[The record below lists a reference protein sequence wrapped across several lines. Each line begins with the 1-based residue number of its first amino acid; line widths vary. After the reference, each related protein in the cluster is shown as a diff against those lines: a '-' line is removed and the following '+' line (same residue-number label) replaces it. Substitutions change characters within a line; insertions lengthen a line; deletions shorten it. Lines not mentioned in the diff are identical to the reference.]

1 MSRIDVLGVS
11 FDDLTMDEAVEI
23 ALGFMQERRACYA
36 CTPNPEIVMAA
47 KGDAAL
53 RAALSGAELV
63 LADGVGVTKAAAM
76 LGTPLKSRVPGID
89 FASNVISRLAQR
101 GGSVY
106 LLGAKPLVAEAAAE
120 KLTQTYPGIVIA
132 GTNDGYFTDDAPV
145 IEKINAASP
154 DFLMVCL
161 GSPKQ
166 ELWMS
171 ANAGRLSCGLMAGL
185 GGSLDVLAGN
195 VQRAPETW
203 RRLGLEWL
211 YRVIKEPK
219 RLGRVMK
226 LPAFVLEA
234 AAEGR
239 RRRHG

>member
-1 MSRIDVLGVS
+1 MSRIDVLGVG
-11 FDDLTMDEAVEI
+11 FDNLTMDEAVDA
-23 ALGFMQERRACYA
+23 ALKLMEGREARYV

-53 RAALSGAELV
+53 RSALSGADMV

-89 FASNVISRLAQR
+89 FAQNVIARLAGI

-106 LLGAKPLVAEAAAE
+106 LFGAKPGVAEAAAK
-120 KLTQTYPGIVIA
+120 KLTAKFPGIVVA
-132 GTNDGYFTDDAPV
+132 GTSDGYFSDDSGI

-166 ELWMS
+166 ENWMAS
-171 ANAGRLSCGLMAGL
+171 NAGALSCGLMAGL

-195 VQRAPETW
+195 VQRAPEAW
-203 RRLGLEWL
+203 RMLGLEWL

-219 RLGRVMK
+219 RIGRIMK
-226 LPAFVLEA
+226 LPLFVLEA
-234 AAEGR
+234 ASEGR
-239 RRRHG
+239 RKR

>member
-63 LADGVGVTKAAAM
+63 LADGVGITKAAAM

-89 FASNVISRLAQR
+89 FASNVISRLAER

-132 GTNDGYFTDDAPV
+132 GTNDGYFTDDASV

>member
-63 LADGVGVTKAAAM
+63 LADGVGITKAAAM

-132 GTNDGYFTDDAPV
+132 GTNDGYFTDDASV